1 MASETIKTS
10 QLEMMGQLAKM
21 AETQLSQLSNQ
32 VRNQGLKVMAE
43 ALMTHT
49 EDILKANQIDL
60 DNATDLK
67 ASFVDRL
74 TLTADR
80 IKAMAEGMQ
89 QVAQLPDP
97 IGSVDK
103 MWQNDAGLMIGKQR
117 VPLGVI
123 GIIFEARPN
132 VTADAAALAFKSGN
146 AVLLRGG
153 KEAIKTNIAIS
164 DVLREALTS
173 IDVDENAIQLVHDT
187 SHETANEMMA
197 LTGYLDVLIPRGGR
211 GLIQRVVTTAKVP
224 VIETGAGNC
233 HIYVDQYA
241 ELQMAVDIT
250 VNAKVQRPSV
260 CNAAEKLVIHS
271 AVADDYLPVIAA
283 ALADQGVQLRGDERA
298 RAIVP
303 SMVTAT
309 DADWD
314 EEYNDLIMAVK
325 VIDSED
331 EAIAHINA
339 HNTKHSEAII
349 TDNYQNGQQFLKQID
364 AACVYINA
372 STRFTDGFEFGFGAE
387 IGISTQKLHARG
399 PMGLHELTSTKY
411 IIYGEGQVRQ

>member
-1 MASETIKTS
+1 MDNTATNLTE
-10 QLEMMGQLAKM
+10 LGQLAQT
-21 AETQLSQLSNQ
+21 AETQLAQLSASQ
-32 VRNQGLKVMAE
+32 RNDALVQMAA
-43 ALMTHT
+43 ALVNHQ
-49 EDILKANQIDL
+49 DIILDANKKDL
-60 DNATDLK
+60 ANATDLK
-67 ASFVDRL
+67 QSFVDRL
-74 TLTADR
+74 TLTSDR
-80 IKAMAEGMQ
+80 IEAMAEGMR

-97 IGSVDK
+97 IGKVDR
-103 MWQNDAGLMIGKQR
+103 MWKNEAGLMIGQQR

-132 VTADAAALAFKSGN
+132 VTADASALCFKSGN
-146 AVLLRGG
+146 AVILRGG
-153 KEAIKTNIAIS
+153 KEAIQTNIAVS
-164 DVLREALTS
+164 GVLRAALNEIS
-173 IDVDENAIQLVHDT
+173 LDENAIQLVHDT

-197 LTGYLDVLIPRGGR
+197 LTDYLDVLIPRGGQ
-211 GLIQRVVTTAKVP
+211 GLIQRVVQQAKVP

-233 HIYVDQYA
+233 HIYVDEFA
-241 ELQMAVDIT
+241 EIKMATDIT

-260 CNAAEKLVIHS
+260 CNSAEKLLIHE
-271 AVADDYLPVIAA
+271 AVAADYLPVIAK
-283 ALADQGVQLRGDERA
+283 ALQDQGVQLRGDA
-298 RAIVP
+298 RAQALVP
-303 SMVTAT
+303 GMIAAT

-325 VIDSED
+325 VVDSED

-349 TDNYQNGQQFLKQID
+349 TDNYQNGQKFLQRID

-399 PMGLHELTSTKY
+399 PMGLNELTSTKY
-411 IIYGEGQVRQ
+411 IIYGNGQVRK

>member
-1 MASETIKTS
+1 MANETSKLT
-10 QLEMMGQLAKM
+10 QLEQMGQLARQ
-21 AETQLSQLSNQ
+21 AETQLAQLSNQ
-32 VRNQGLKVMAE
+32 QRNVGLTAMAD
-43 ALMTHT
+43 ALVAHT
-49 EDILKANQIDL
+49 DTILAANQQDL
-60 DNATDLK
+60 ANATDLK

-80 IKAMAEGMQ
+80 INAMAAGMR

-103 MWQNDAGLMIGKQR
+103 MWKNEAGLMIGKQR

-132 VTADAAALAFKSGN
+132 VTADASALSYKSGN
-146 AVLLRGG
+146 AIMLRGG
-153 KEAIKTNIAIS
+153 KEAIQTNIAIS
-164 DVLREALTS
+164 DVLRGALKQLG
-173 IDVDENAIQLVHDT
+173 VDENAVQLVHDT

-211 GLIQRVVTTAKVP
+211 GLIQRVVATAKVP

-260 CNAAEKLVIHS
+260 CNSAEKLVIHS
-271 AVADDYLPVIAA
+271 AVADKYLPVIAA

-298 RAIVP
+298 CAIVP
-303 SMVTAT
+303 SMVPATA
-309 DADWD
+309 ADWD
-314 EEYNDLIMAVK
+314 TEYNDLIMAVK
-325 VIDSED
+325 VVDSED
-331 EAIAHINA
+331 EASHIL
-339 HNTKHSEAII
+339 TPTIRSTPKPSSRII
-349 TDNYQNGQQFLKQID
+349 IKTGKILQQID

-411 IIYGEGQVRQ
+411 IIYGNGQVRQ

>member
-1 MASETIKTS
+1 MDNTATNLTE
-10 QLEMMGQLAKM
+10 LGQLAQT
-21 AETQLSQLSNQ
+21 AETQLAQLSASQ
-32 VRNQGLKVMAE
+32 RNDALVQMAA
-43 ALMTHT
+43 ALVNHQ
-49 EDILKANQIDL
+49 DIILDANKKDL
-60 DNATDLK
+60 ANATDLK
-67 ASFVDRL
+67 QSFVDRL
-74 TLTADR
+74 TLTSDR
-80 IKAMAEGMQ
+80 IEAMAEGMR

-97 IGSVDK
+97 IGKVDR
-103 MWQNDAGLMIGKQR
+103 MWKNEAGLMIGQQR

-132 VTADAAALAFKSGN
+132 VTADASALCFKSGN
-146 AVLLRGG
+146 AVILRGG
-153 KEAIKTNIAIS
+153 KEAIQTNIAVS
-164 DVLREALTS
+164 GVLRAALNEIS
-173 IDVDENAIQLVHDT
+173 LDENAIQLVHDT

-197 LTGYLDVLIPRGGR
+197 LTDYLDVLIPRGGQ
-211 GLIQRVVTTAKVP
+211 GLIQRVVQQAKVP

-233 HIYVDQYA
+233 HIYVDEFA
-241 ELQMAVDIT
+241 ELKMATDIT

-260 CNAAEKLVIHS
+260 CNSAEKLLIHE
-271 AVADDYLPVIAA
+271 AVAADYLPVIAK
-283 ALADQGVQLRGDERA
+283 ALQDQGVQLRGDA
-298 RAIVP
+298 RAQALVP
-303 SMVTAT
+303 GMIAAT

-325 VIDSED
+325 VVDSED

-349 TDNYQNGQQFLKQID
+349 TDNYQNGQKFLQRID

-399 PMGLHELTSTKY
+399 PMGLNELTSTKY
-411 IIYGEGQVRQ
+411 IIYGNGQIRK